1 MKYFYTYQQN
11 AFEPIAHER
20 VLVHVHYERISSF
33 LSQIFGLEFSTILA
47 KPIVKGN
54 QVNWSNSY
62 KAELIRI
69 SELDE
74 EKRANVL
81 EKYWQF
87 REAVDLKIEEFD
99 GTDQTEKKEWSAILK
114 KVFDENNNVLF
125 SDEKGELLSIVWGGK
140 FNNNKENPKSEK
152 YIAFENRNTTPP
164 MVIPTSE
171 IINTED
177 EVPEPVAEENIEEI
191 EFVANHKN
199 TSSKNRRTKK
209 YTFWQVCDRSITWFC
224 FRYWWIA
231 LLTFIIVLLLLL
243 FCWWGYFDKHRVCIS
258 NDEINQR
265 IIDIENNLEFCCD
278 CIEEEEIEIEEEEE
292 EAILR
297 DSVHFPADYLVITYQ
312 FSSEG
317 GKDLDTRTQI
327 ISPSES
333 ERLGCGFP
341 ENNGDDALTWSGD
354 NTGYGVE
361 SCWVDLTKFA
371 GNETVKIDCKSF
383 WYSQRNSG
391 NMSLDVRAFKGGTM
405 NKTGYQFYNT
415 GGTETGFISYS
426 KNIQLYRGACTI
438 TGEKLGLI
446 IYNKQTEEL
455 SFNER

>member
-114 KVFDENNNVLF
+114 KVFDENNNILF
-125 SDEKGELLSIVWGGK
+125 SDQKGELLSIVWGGG

-164 MVIPTSE
+164 VVIPTSE
-171 IINTED
+171 IVNTED
-177 EVPEPVAEENIEEI
+177 EASEAVAEENIEEV
-191 EFVANHKN
+191 EFVADQKN
-199 TSSKNRRTKK
+199 ISTKNRRTKK

-231 LLTFIIVLLLLL
+231 LLTFIILLLLL
-243 FCWWGYFDKHRVCIS
+243 LCCWWGYFDKHRVCVS

-278 CIEEEEIEIEEEEE
+278 CIEEDIEIEEEIEEEEE
-292 EAILR
+292 VIAPPTNEERTCISIIDETDSQTQNTINNSWRKFREEWPDRPFYIFRPIPSDDVFFKPTTSPNDWTYKNVNRDEGNRSKASDWFLMANLDKLPRGSKIAVLIDESGSMDRTAIEASYNLFIKKVK
-297 DSVHFPADYLVITYQ
+297 DAGLVIVAMNYNDDENYIEP
-312 FSSEG
+312 FNR
-317 GKDLDTRTQI
+317 DL
-327 ISPSES
+327 
-333 ERLGCGFP
+333 
-341 ENNGDDALTWSGD
+341 NN
-354 NTGYGVE
+354 
-361 SCWVDLTKFA
+361 
-371 GNETVKIDCKSF
+371 
-383 WYSQRNSG
+383 
-391 NMSLDVRAFKGGTM
+391 
-405 NKTGYQFYNT
+405 
-415 GGTETGFISYS
+415 
-426 KNIQLYRGACTI
+426 
-438 TGEKLGLI
+438 
-446 IYNKQTEEL
+446 
-455 SFNER
+455 